1 MNFLGFVKL
10 VVGGKVFEKRSLI
23 QTSQIKRTI
32 NEKTILSNIFHSN
45 IEDFLGSYKDSGH
58 LYIVMSLIP
67 TGNLFEHFH
76 AKRRFIEDE
85 SRFVLAQIVLALDY
99 LHQISVVHR
108 DIKVENILVEDSG
121 YIKVT
126 DFGFAKLLNEKA
138 MTICGTPQYMAP
150 EVSGRLGYT
159 TCCDWWSLGVLAYEL
174 NAGSTPLVASDII
187 RIIAKAQSGRF
198 RVPEHFS
205 SELRDLVIGLLKIN
219 PNRRYGCGN
228 GGIDGMKAH
237 KFFKDID
244 WWNLF
249 QQKVAMIYKPGI

>member
-1 MNFLGFVKL
+1 
-10 VVGGKVFEKRSLI
+10 
-23 QTSQIKRTI
+23 
-32 NEKTILSNIFHSN
+32 
-45 IEDFLGSYKDSGH
+45 
-58 LYIVMSLIP
+58 
-67 TGNLFEHFH
+67 
-76 AKRRFIEDE
+76 
-85 SRFVLAQIVLALDY
+85 
-99 LHQISVVHR
+99 
-108 DIKVENILVEDSG
+108 
-121 YIKVT
+121 
-126 DFGFAKLLNEKA
+126 

-174 NAGSTPLVASDII
+174 NAGSTPFVASDII

-249 QQKVAMIYKPGI
+249 QQKVAMIYKPGIYPTDRFLSQSLNICSKEANLSLIVDVKDTPESPLVQRIKRGKAKSRVHDGAQDPFQDVPGQKPHDIRYRNRISGDLRGLRHERFG